1 MKHFNRQQNRGLNE
15 ELPANDKTFH
25 NHTFLFK
32 DLYSYKIYRY
42 SRNDHGR
49 DSQVTDPKDSATP
62 ETLCQQ
68 ELRFNRRAFVTFS
81 FKLVFVC
88 FFFSF
93 LYLKETHFALIVR
106 SYNQETNCTNHG

>member
-1 MKHFNRQQNRGLNE
+1 MAGRTTLEWMRSETFQQTNKQQQNMGLNE
-15 ELPANDKTFH
+15 ELRANDKTFH

-49 DSQVTDPKDSATP
+49 DSQVTDSKDSATP
-62 ETLCQQ
+62 ETLWKQ

-88 FFFSF
+88 FFFF
-93 LYLKETHFALIVR
+93 LLFFT
-106 SYNQETNCTNHG
+106 